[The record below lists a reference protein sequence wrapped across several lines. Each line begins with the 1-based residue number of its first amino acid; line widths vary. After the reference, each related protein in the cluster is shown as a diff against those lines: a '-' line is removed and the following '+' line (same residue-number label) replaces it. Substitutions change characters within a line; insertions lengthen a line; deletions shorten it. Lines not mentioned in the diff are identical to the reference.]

1 MNSHLP
7 ISPSLGWQKPAKGH
21 GCSCPWAAAPT
32 ADDEMAAQGLHSLP
46 PEAAGFKKIII
57 IKSKCRPFP
66 HKKMHSEI

>member
-7 ISPSLGWQKPAKGH
+7 VSPSLGWQKPAKGH

-46 PEAAGFKKIII
+46 PEAAGFKEK
-57 IKSKCRPFP
+57 
-66 HKKMHSEI
+66 